1 MRYAL
6 VEAIKD
12 TLAEAEGVARAQAH
26 ETLTDGMTDWPTVQV
41 TWERTEAD
49 FTSRTDRSTFGA
61 GLRQK
66 QVTVHVDVYVRQRA
80 LIGEDMAAV
89 AAVADAI
96 EDVLDAQRAKP
107 FFGLAAI
114 RAFKWTS
121 ERVTFAYGDPELR
134 FAGARF
140 VLTCSV

>member
-1 MRYAL
+1 MRYAV

-12 TLAEAEGVARAQAH
+12 TLATADGIERAQAH
-26 ETLTDGMTDWPTVQV
+26 ETTTDGMTDWPTLQV
-41 TWERTEAD
+41 YWERTEAD

-66 QVTVHVDVYVRQRA
+66 QVIVHVDVYVRQRA

-89 AAVADAI
+89 AATADAI
-96 EDVLDAQRAKP
+96 EDVLDAQREKP

-134 FAGARF
+134 FAGVRF